1 MDPTA
6 VQKQRAGVFTMLLI
20 LSLLALIIGSTFL
33 YLEMKEYDMQIKAK
47 AFSEPVAKTAESP

>member
-33 YLEMKEYDMQIKAK
+33 YLERKEYDMQIKAK